1 MTIEELYKVISDQE
15 KTIKGQKES
24 LIIEYKKVN
33 DLPKKIEKF
42 EINVQVRNAQIL
54 SQQSELN
61 NIKQRFWAY
70 YKWKDDDTK

>member
-54 SQQSELN
+54 S
-61 NIKQRFWAY
+61 
-70 YKWKDDDTK
+70 